1 MPRRD
6 DLHTIL
12 LLGSGPI
19 VIGQAGEFDY
29 SGTQAATAL
38 RDEGYRVVLVNSNPA
53 TIMTDPSVADRTY
66 VEPLDA
72 EAVEEVIA
80 IERPDALL
88 PTLGGQ
94 TALNLA
100 MELAASGV
108 LERYG
113 VELIGAD
120 VEAIRRAE
128 DREAFRDTMAAA
140 GLAVPDSRVVTDLES
155 GRAAARELGLPVIL
169 RPGFTLGG
177 EGGGAAHTPE
187 ELEERLRSAL
197 DASPIGQVLVERS
210 VLGWAEIELEV
221 VRDSADNA
229 VVICSIENL
238 DPMGVHTGDSVT
250 VAPVMTLS
258 DPELQTLRDASI
270 AVIRAVGVATGGA
283 NVQFALDR
291 ETGEMVVIEMNPRV
305 SRSSALASKATGF
318 PIAKVAARLAV
329 GYTLD
334 ELPNEITGVTP
345 ASFEPTLDYVAVK
358 VPRFAFEKLPGADTE
373 LTTHMKSVGEVL
385 ALGRTFGQAFGK
397 AMAGRELDVSPRTPA
412 GVDEA
417 LDPAAHALVGPL
429 RPDPVGA
436 RARRADVARLHEA
449 TGVDP
454 WFLGELAALAEAR
467 AAVRGPLD
475 ALDAAALRTAR
486 RAGLSDR
493 DLADA
498 TGSDEAGVW
507 ARRRALGVR
516 PTLHA
521 VDTCGAEFAA
531 LTPYYYSAFE
541 SESELARDDRPAI
554 VVLGSGPNRIGQGI
568 EFDYCCVH
576 AALTARELGY
586 AAVMVNCNPETV
598 STDHGVSDRLY
609 LEPVTIGSV
618 LDICAAERPVGVVT
632 QLGGQTPLRLA
643 RGLAAEGVPVLGTPP
658 ESIDLAEDRGRFGR
672 LLSELG
678 LEAPPWAVAHGARG
692 GARRRGRGGLPGA
705 GAAVLRARRP
715 RHGHLRLARG
725 PARLHRPR
733 GGGRRAAGRPLP
745 GERHR
750 VRRQRALRRHRLLD
764 RRGDGARRGGG
775 RPLRRLGVR
784 APSPGRGPGPRGRAR
799 GADGGPRQGPRRG
812 GPGER
817 AVRRARGAR
826 LRDRGQPPGVAHRAL
841 RGEGHRRPP
850 GAPRRAGDAG
860 HPSRRARA
868 AGRGP
873 RPARGGEGGGAPV
886 RPVPRSRSGA
896 RSGDAGDRRGDG
908 PRRQLRRGVRQ
919 GAARR
924 RPGPPAERAPRSSR
938 RATPTSPG
946 RWPSPP
952 ASRPPASTWWPRPG
966 PPRRCRRPGSRCVWC
981 ARSRRPGRR
990 TWASSSPGGRSLWWS
1005 TPPAADRGAR
1015 TDGYEIR
1022 ASAIRAGIPCITTI
1036 DAAEA
1041 AAAAVAARGA
1051 GRPEALQDGI
1061 QDGAP
1066 GSAFR
1071 AEARHCLRLNLRERF
1086 SENLTFVA

>member
-38 RDEGYRVVLVNSNPA
+38 REEGYRVVLVNSNPA

-72 EAVEEVIA
+72 QAVEEVIA

-100 MELAASGV
+100 MELAASGA
-108 LERYG
+108 LERHG

-169 RPGFTLGG
+169 RPGYTLGG

-221 VRDSADNA
+221 MRDSADNA
-229 VVICSIENL
+229 VVICSIENI

-283 NVQFALDR
+283 NVQFALNR
-291 ETGEMVVIEMNPRV
+291 GTGEMVVIEMNPRV

-397 AMAGRELDVSPRTPA
+397 AMAGRELDVSPRAPA

-417 LDPAAHALVGPL
+417 LAMLRTPSWDRYDLILWALDRGAEVG
-429 RPDPVGA
+429 
-436 RARRADVARLHEA
+436 RLHEA

-454 WFLGELAALAEAR
+454 WFLGELAALAAAR

-475 ALDAAALRTAR
+475 ALDARALRTAR

-507 ARRRALGVR
+507 ARRRALGVH

-618 LDICAAERPVGVVT
+618 LDICAAEQPVGVVA

-678 LEAPPWAVAHGARG
+678 LQAPPWAVAHGPEEALAAAAEVGYPVLVRPSYVLGGRAMAICDSPEALRDYIAREGAAGVLLVDRFLENATEYDVDALCDGADCWTAAVMEHVEAAGVHSGDSACVLPPQGAGPALVAELEEQTAALAKGLGAVGLVNVQFAVREGRVFVIEANPRASRTVPFVAKATGVPLVRHAVRVMLGTPLGELGLPVAAPARRVAVKEAVLPFARFPGADPVLGPEMRATGEVMGLGGSFPEAFAKAQRAAGQALPRTGSAFISARDADKPRAVALAARLAASGLDLVATSGTAAALSAAGLPVRVVRKISEAGSPHVGELIARG
-692 GARRRGRGGLPGA
+692 EIAL
-705 GAAVLRARRP
+705 VVNT
-715 RHGHLRLARG
+715 
-725 PARLHRPR
+725 PR
-733 GGGRRAAGRPLP
+733 GG
-745 GERHR
+745 
-750 VRRQRALRRHRLLD
+750 
-764 RRGDGARRGGG
+764 
-775 RPLRRLGVR
+775 
-784 APSPGRGPGPRGRAR
+784 
-799 GADGGPRQGPRRG
+799 
-812 GPGER
+812 
-817 AVRRARGAR
+817 
-826 LRDRGQPPGVAHRAL
+826 
-841 RGEGHRRPP
+841 
-850 GAPRRAGDAG
+850 
-860 HPSRRARA
+860 
-868 AGRGP
+868 
-873 RPARGGEGGGAPV
+873 
-886 RPVPRSRSGA
+886 
-896 RSGDAGDRRGDG
+896 
-908 PRRQLRRGVRQ
+908 
-919 GAARR
+919 
-924 RPGPPAERAPRSSR
+924 
-938 RATPTSPG
+938 
-946 RWPSPP
+946 
-952 ASRPPASTWWPRPG
+952 
-966 PPRRCRRPGSRCVWC
+966 
-981 ARSRRPGRR
+981 
-990 TWASSSPGGRSLWWS
+990 
-1005 TPPAADRGAR
+1005 RGAR

-1022 ASAIRAGIPCITTI
+1022 AAAIRAGIPCITTI

-1041 AAAAVAARGA
+1041 AAAAVAAGGA

-1071 AEARHCLRLNLRERF
+1071 PRLATA
-1086 SENLTFVA
+1086 SG